1 MKKKT
6 TFAVAAVA
14 LVAGFVIASAWYR
27 QSRSSALEA
36 TARDRAA
43 LFVRPHSPVRGAE
56 TARVDL
62 VEFTDPACETCAA
75 FAPILDQILER
86 HPGRVRLVVR
96 HAPFHDGAGDV
107 ARVLEAARR
116 QGRFWETL
124 HLLYRT
130 QHLWTAHHRVYIDS
144 VWQLL
149 PQVGLDMDR
158 LRADFADPEVA
169 AVVEQDLADARAL
182 GVQKTP
188 GIFVDGRPLEPFGVD
203 PLVALVDEAVRTRYP
218 G

>member
-1 MKKKT
+1 MKKT
-6 TFAVAAVA
+6 VFAVAAVA
-14 LVAGFVIASAWYR
+14 LVAGFVLASAWYR
-27 QSRSSALEA
+27 QARSSGLEA
-36 TARDRAA
+36 VARERAA
-43 LFVRPHSPVRGAE
+43 LFVRPHSPVRGAV

-75 FAPILDQILER
+75 FAPILEQLLAQ

-96 HAPFHDGAGDV
+96 FAPLHEGADEV
-107 ARVLEAARR
+107 ARVLEAARL
-116 QGRFWETL
+116 QGKFWEAL

-130 QHLWTAHHRVYIDS
+130 QHLWTAHHQVYMDG

-149 PQVGLDMDR
+149 PQTGLDMER
-158 LRADFADPEVA
+158 LRADFADPAVA
-169 AVVEQDLADARAL
+169 AVVAQDLADAREL
-182 GVQKTP
+182 GVQRTP

-203 PLVALVDEAVRTRYP
+203 PLVRLVDEAVRERYP

>member
-1 MKKKT
+1 MRKT
-6 TFAVAAVA
+6 VFAVAALA
-14 LVAGFVIASAWYR
+14 LVVGFVLASAWYR
-27 QSRSSALEA
+27 QSRSAGLEA
-36 TARDRAA
+36 AARERAA

-56 TARVDL
+56 TAKVDL

-75 FAPILDQILER
+75 FAPILEQLLER

-116 QGRFWETL
+116 QGKFWETL

-130 QHLWTAHHRVYIDS
+130 QHLWTAHHRVYMDS

-149 PQVGLDMDR
+149 PQVGLDMER
-158 LRADFADPEVA
+158 LRAGFADPAVA

-203 PLVALVDEAVRTRYP
+203 PLVALIDEAVRARYP

>member
-1 MKKKT
+1 MKKIV
-6 TFAVAAVA
+6 FAVAAVA
-14 LVAGFVIASAWYR
+14 LVGGFVLASAWYR
-27 QSRSSALEA
+27 QARSSGLEA
-36 TARDRAA
+36 VARERAA

-56 TARVDL
+56 TAKVDL

-75 FAPILDQILER
+75 FAPILEQLLAR

-96 HAPFHDGAGDV
+96 FAPLHEGADEV
-107 ARVLEAARR
+107 ARVLEAARL
-116 QGRFWETL
+116 QGKFWEAL

-130 QHLWTAHHRVYIDS
+130 QHLWTAHHQVYMDG

-149 PQVGLDMDR
+149 PQTGLDMER
-158 LRADFADPEVA
+158 LRADFADPAVA
-169 AVVEQDLADARAL
+169 AVVAQDLADAREL
-182 GVQKTP
+182 GVQRTP

-203 PLVALVDEAVRTRYP
+203 PLVRLVDEAVRERYP

>member
-1 MKKKT
+1 MKKT
-6 TFAVAAVA
+6 VFAVAAVA
-14 LVAGFVIASAWYR
+14 LVAGFVLASAWYR
-27 QSRSSALEA
+27 QARSSGLEA
-36 TARDRAA
+36 VARERAA
-43 LFVRPHSPVRGAE
+43 LFVRPHSPVRGAV

-75 FAPILDQILER
+75 FAPILEQLLAR

-96 HAPFHDGAGDV
+96 FAPLHEGADEV
-107 ARVLEAARR
+107 ARVLEAARL
-116 QGRFWETL
+116 QGKFWEAL

-130 QHLWTAHHRVYIDS
+130 QHLWTAHHQVYMDG

-149 PQVGLDMDR
+149 PQTGLDMER
-158 LRADFADPEVA
+158 LRADFADPAVA
-169 AVVEQDLADARAL
+169 AVVAQDLADAREL
-182 GVQKTP
+182 GVQRTP

-203 PLVALVDEAVRTRYP
+203 PLVRLVDEAVRERYP

>member
-1 MKKKT
+1 
-6 TFAVAAVA
+6 
-14 LVAGFVIASAWYR
+14 
-27 QSRSSALEA
+27 
-36 TARDRAA
+36 
-43 LFVRPHSPVRGAE
+43 
-56 TARVDL
+56 
-62 VEFTDPACETCAA
+62 
-75 FAPILDQILER
+75 
-86 HPGRVRLVVR
+86 
-96 HAPFHDGAGDV
+96 
-107 ARVLEAARR
+107 VLEAARR

-130 QHLWTAHHRVYIDS
+130 QHLWTAHHRVYMDS

-158 LRADFADPEVA
+158 LRADFADPAVA

-203 PLVALVDEAVRTRYP
+203 PLVALVDSAVRSRYP